1 MAKLERYLI
10 VGLIALIVLAVA
22 AIFLGRW
29 FVQAPESPAEP
40 AAPDAP
46 ATETETMTARVIEV
60 LEEGIREQG
69 GYPYQRVLLY
79 VEDGSLAGQEI
90 EIEEG
95 TVNIIS
101 SERLF
106 DVGDRVLVVRDAM
119 CVQDQC
125 YEHVY
130 IADFVRTV
138 PVLWIAALFVGL
150 ILLVGRGRGL
160 RSMVGTLLSLV
171 VIFFFILPM
180 IKAKYDPV
188 MVSVLGSAVL
198 LIASTYIV
206 YGRNYKAHAAVLG
219 MMLSLLLTGGLAAL
233 FVSWTHLTGLGQPE
247 EASYLAMEIGTDMN
261 FRGLVLAGIIIGA
274 LGVLDDVCVG
284 QSSAVFELANANRG
298 LSWRELFR
306 SSLNIGR
313 DHIAAMVNTLLLAY
327 VGASLPL
334 MLVFTIYTEPLWYRI
349 NREPITEEIVRT
361 LVGSLGL
368 ILAVPITGLTAS
380 LIARWAVRQEERR
393 AMNNDQL
400 RGDRVSQRMVGE
412 E

>member
-1 MAKLERYLI
+1 
-10 VGLIALIVLAVA
+10 VT
-22 AIFLGRW
+22 
-29 FVQAPESPAEP
+29 ES
-40 AAPDAP
+40 
-46 ATETETMTARVIEV
+46 ETMTARVVEV
-60 LEEGIREQG
+60 LEEGIKEPG

-101 SERLF
+101 NERLF
-106 DVGDRVLVVRDAM
+106 DVGDRVLLLRDET
-119 CVQDQC
+119 CIVQAGQETC
-125 YEHVY
+125 YEHIY

-138 PVLWIAALFVGL
+138 PVFWIAALFVAL
-150 ILLVGRGRGL
+150 VLLVGRGRGL
-160 RSMVGTLLSLV
+160 RSLAGTLLSLA

-198 LIASTYIV
+198 LFASTYLV
-206 YGRNYKAHAAVLG
+206 YGWNYKAHAAVLG
-219 MMLSLLLTGGLAAL
+219 MMLSLLLTLGLAAL
-233 FVSWTHLTGLGQPE
+233 FVPWTHLTGMGQPE
-247 EASYLAMEIGTDMN
+247 EASYLALELGTDLS

-274 LGVLDDVCVG
+274 LGVLDDICVG
-284 QSSAVFELANANRG
+284 QASAVFELANANRG
-298 LSWRELFR
+298 LGWRELFR

-327 VGASLPL
+327 MGASLPL

-368 ILAVPITGLTAS
+368 ILAVPITGLIAS
-380 LIARWAVRQEERR
+380 LIARWAVRQEEARR
-393 AMNNDQL
+393 NA
-400 RGDRVSQRMVGE
+400 GPVA
-412 E
+412 

>member
-1 MAKLERYLI
+1 VSKLERYLI
-10 VGLIALIVLAVA
+10 IGLIVLIALAVA
-22 AIFLGRW
+22 AIVLGRW
-29 FVQAPESPAEP
+29 LTPSSEP
-40 AAPDAP
+40 QEEPLAPDAP
-46 ATETETMTARVIEV
+46 VTETETMTARVVEV
-60 LEEGIREQG
+60 LEEGVREPG

-79 VEDGSLAGQEI
+79 VEDGSLGGQEI

-106 DVGDRVLVVRDAM
+106 DVGDRVLLVHDEM

-160 RSMVGTLLSLV
+160 RSMAGTLLSLV

-188 MVSVLGSAVL
+188 LVSILGSAVL
-198 LIASTYIV
+198 LVASTYLV

-219 MMLSLLLTGGLAAL
+219 MMLSLLLTWGLAAL

-284 QSSAVFELANANRG
+284 QSSAVFELVNANRDMTW
-298 LSWRELFR
+298 LDLFR

-361 LVGSLGL
+361 LAGSLGL
-368 ILAVPITGLTAS
+368 ILAVPITGLIAS
-380 LIARWAVRQEERR
+380 LIARWAVRQEDRR
-393 AMNNDQL
+393 S
-400 RGDRVSQRMVGE
+400 VEPVT
-412 E
+412 

>member
-1 MAKLERYLI
+1 VSKLERYLI
-10 VGLIALIVLAVA
+10 IGLIALIALAVA
-22 AIFLGRW
+22 AIVLGRW
-29 FVQAPESPAEP
+29 LVQPSESPEEAP
-40 AAPDAP
+40 APDAP
-46 ATETETMTARVIEV
+46 VTETETMTARVVEV
-60 LEEGIREQG
+60 LEEGVREPG

-79 VEDGSLAGQEI
+79 VEDGSLGGQVI

-106 DVGDRVLVVRDAM
+106 GVGDKVLLVRDEM

-125 YEHVY
+125 YEHTY

-138 PVLWIAALFVGL
+138 PVLWIAVLFVGL

-160 RSMVGTLLSLV
+160 RSIAGTLLSLV

-188 MVSVLGSAVL
+188 MVSILGSAIL
-198 LIASTYIV
+198 LVASTYVV
-206 YGRNYKAHAAVLG
+206 YGRNYKAHAAILG
-219 MMLSLLLTGGLAAL
+219 MMLSLLLTWGLAAL

-247 EASYLAMEIGTDMN
+247 EASYLAMEIGTDLS

-274 LGVLDDVCVG
+274 LGVLDDVCVS
-284 QSSAVFELANANRG
+284 QASAVFELVNANRKMG
-298 LSWRELFR
+298 WVDLFR

-361 LVGSLGL
+361 LAGSLGL
-368 ILAVPITGLTAS
+368 ILAVPITGLIAS
-380 LIARWAVRQEERR
+380 LIARWAVRQEEAKRDVEPV
-393 AMNNDQL
+393 A
-400 RGDRVSQRMVGE
+400 
-412 E
+412 

>member
-1 MAKLERYLI
+1 VSKLERYLI
-10 VGLIALIVLAVA
+10 GGIIALVALAVVV
-22 AIFLGRW
+22 IVLGRW
-29 FVQAPESPAEP
+29 LVPAGAPPEEPSAPE
-40 AAPDAP
+40 APV
-46 ATETETMTARVIEV
+46 TESETMTARVIEV
-60 LEEGIREQG
+60 LEEGVREPG

-79 VEDGSLAGQEI
+79 VEDGSLGGQVI

-106 DVGDRVLVVRDAM
+106 GVGDKVLLVRDEM

-138 PVLWIAALFVGL
+138 PVLWIVALFVGL

-160 RSMVGTLLSLV
+160 RSMAGTLLSLV

-188 MVSVLGSAVL
+188 MVSILGSAVL
-198 LIASTYIV
+198 LVASTYVV

-219 MMLSLLLTGGLAAL
+219 MMLSLMLTWGLAAL
-233 FVSWTHLTGLGQPE
+233 FVSWTHLTGMGQPE
-247 EASYLAMEIGTDMN
+247 EASYLALELGTDLN

-274 LGVLDDVCVG
+274 LGVMDDICVG
-284 QSSAVFELANANRG
+284 QASAVFELVNANRN
-298 LSWRELFR
+298 LSWVDLFR

-361 LVGSLGL
+361 LAGSLGL
-368 ILAVPITGLTAS
+368 ILAVPITGLIAS
-380 LIARWAVRQEERR
+380 LIARWAVRQEAR
-393 AMNNDQL
+393 AA
-400 RGDRVSQRMVGE
+400 E
-412 E
+412 